1 MRLLSRDAAA
11 IHRQGERLLAQVAPH
26 YPDFEVRVEECLS
39 QPGSGSLPVFATPM
53 MAALME
59 EAACNAI
66 APFLSEG
73 ETTVGTK
80 LDISHD
86 AATPEG
92 LTVTATAE
100 ITGVS
105 GREISYHVTAEDGV
119 GVIGSGT
126 HKRFLV
132 DADRFLNK
140 AQKRGQ

>member
-1 MRLLSRDAAA
+1 MEPITIGSKGTASVKVD
-11 IHRQGERLLAQVAPH
+11 ETNLALTV
-26 YPDFEVRVEECLS
+26 
-39 QPGSGSLPVFATPM
+39 GSGSLPVFATPM

-73 ETTVGTK
+73 E
-80 LDISHD
+80 
-86 AATPEG
+86 
-92 LTVTATAE
+92 
-100 ITGVS
+100 
-105 GREISYHVTAEDGV
+105 
-119 GVIGSGT
+119 IGSGT

>member
-1 MRLLSRDAAA
+1 MT
-11 IHRQGERLLAQVAPH
+11 V
-26 YPDFEVRVEECLS
+26 
-39 QPGSGSLPVFATPM
+39 GSGSLPVFATPM

-126 HKRFLV
+126 HQALSGGRRPFLEQGTETGTV
-132 DADRFLNK
+132 STIIK
-140 AQKRGQ
+140 Q

>member
-1 MRLLSRDAAA
+1 MEPITIGSKGTAS
-11 IHRQGERLLAQVAPH
+11 AQVDETNLA
-26 YPDFEVRVEECLS
+26 V
-39 QPGSGSLPVFATPM
+39 ATPM

-59 EAACNAI
+59 EAACNAV

-86 AATPEG
+86 AATPVG

-100 ITGVS
+100 ITGVN

-119 GVIGSGT
+119 GVIGSGV

-132 DADRFLNK
+132 DAERFLNK

>member
-1 MRLLSRDAAA
+1 MEPITIGSKGTASVQVD
-11 IHRQGERLLAQVAPH
+11 ETNLAVA
-26 YPDFEVRVEECLS
+26 V
-39 QPGSGSLPVFATPM
+39 GSGSLPVFATPM

-59 EAACNAI
+59 EAACNAV

-73 ETTVGTK
+73 ETTVG
-80 LDISHD
+80 D
-86 AATPEG
+86 AATPVG

-100 ITGVS
+100 ITGVN

-119 GVIGSGT
+119 GVIGSGV

-132 DADRFLNK
+132 DAERFLNK

>member
-1 MRLLSRDAAA
+1 MEPITIGSKGTASVKVD
-11 IHRQGERLLAQVAPH
+11 ETNLALTV
-26 YPDFEVRVEECLS
+26 
-39 QPGSGSLPVFATPM
+39 GSGSLPVFATPM

-80 LDISHD
+80 LDISND

-105 GREISYHVTAEDGV
+105 GRDLIPRDRRGRRGRDRLRHAQAL
-119 GVIGSGT
+119 SGG
-126 HKRFLV
+126 RRPFLEQGTETGTV
-132 DADRFLNK
+132 STIIK
-140 AQKRGQ
+140 Q

>member
-1 MRLLSRDAAA
+1 MQVG
-11 IHRQGERLLAQVAPH
+11 IKGEKKFTVTKEQLACNV
-26 YPDFEVRVEECLS
+26 
-39 QPGSGSLPVFATPM
+39 GSGLVSVFATPM

-59 EAACNAI
+59 EAACNAV

-86 AATPEG
+86 AATPVG

-100 ITGVS
+100 ITGVN

-119 GVIGSGT
+119 GVIGSGV

-132 DADRFLNK
+132 DAERFLNK

>member
-1 MRLLSRDAAA
+1 MEPITIGSKGTASVKVD
-11 IHRQGERLLAQVAPH
+11 ETNLALTV
-26 YPDFEVRVEECLS
+26 
-39 QPGSGSLPVFATPM
+39 GSGSLPVFATPM

-105 GREISYHVTAEDGV
+105 GREISYHGRDRLRHAQAL
-119 GVIGSGT
+119 SGG
-126 HKRFLV
+126 RRPFLEQGTETGTV
-132 DADRFLNK
+132 STIIK
-140 AQKRGQ
+140 Q

>member
-1 MRLLSRDAAA
+1 MK
-11 IHRQGERLLAQVAPH
+11 
-26 YPDFEVRVEECLS
+26 DFFRAFRRF
-39 QPGSGSLPVFATPM
+39 LPKYKWYIIGNI
-53 MAALME
+53 
-59 EAACNAI
+59 ACNAI

>member
-1 MRLLSRDAAA
+1 MEPITIGSKGTASVQVD
-11 IHRQGERLLAQVAPH
+11 ETNLAVA
-26 YPDFEVRVEECLS
+26 V
-39 QPGSGSLPVFATPM
+39 GSGSLPVFATPM

-59 EAACNAI
+59 EAACNAV

-86 AATPEG
+86 AATPVG

-100 ITGVS
+100 ITGVN

-119 GVIGSGT
+119 D
-126 HKRFLV
+126 KRFLV
-132 DADRFLNK
+132 DAERFLNK